1 MSQPQAKLPE
11 KRRKRKS
18 PKAQSAIMR
27 QNKPGRAA
35 QVLACLLV
43 LVFLLTSCSNNS
55 FTYTLNTTQ
64 VSTVPQASAEE
75 SSAEVAEESQTAS
88 EASPGPSRP
97 EEAND
102 SAAPE
107 EAEPED
113 SNQATSKPSIN
124 PAYASR
130 DWVLKPAKLEE
141 KFRKLEADLGIE
153 DEDIGYVFLDLESE
167 EYWGKNLDRPFL
179 AASVIKLPAALITY
193 EWTAAGKIDLSLPI
207 TIEEE
212 DLELGTGPIS
222 AAGAGLTYTVEELL
236 QAAIVHSDN
245 TAFLAIDRM
254 WRQMGWLVTNM
265 DIRYGLHYG
274 VQRELT
280 PRECLNFLWE
290 FYDNPQQ
297 IPGYVTLE
305 DYMKNTSYPA
315 MAASYIPV
323 PVARKYGKNG
333 GFYHDVGIVYGD
345 RPFAFAIF
353 TKNLAYPAE
362 AIGQLNLAFYEYS
375 LELGD

>member
-1 MSQPQAKLPE
+1 MIFSTAKLP
-11 KRRKRKS
+11 KKLDAPRTALHKQGQARPGKS
-18 PKAQSAIMR
+18 AKAL
-27 QNKPGRAA
+27 
-35 QVLACLLV
+35 VCLLV
-43 LVFLLTSCSNNS
+43 LVSLLTSCTKDN
-55 FTYTLNTTQ
+55 FTYTLQTAQ
-64 VSTVPQASAEE
+64 VSESRQASTEAT
-75 SSAEVAEESQTAS
+75 SAEKPAETGNSSQTS
-88 EASPGPSRP
+88 SP
-97 EEAND
+97 EETGVLQ
-102 SAAPE
+102 SPE
-107 EAEPED
+107 GG
-113 SNQATSKPSIN
+113 N
-124 PAYASR
+124 PAYGNR
-130 DWVLKPAKLEE
+130 DWVLKPAKLEA
-141 KFRKLEADLGIE
+141 KFRQLEADLGIA

-167 EYWGKNLDRPFL
+167 EYWGKNIDRPFL
-179 AASVIKLPAALITY
+179 AASVIKLPAALLTY
-193 EWTAAGKIDLSLPI
+193 EWAAAGKVDLGLPI

-222 AAGAGLTYTVEELL
+222 AAGSGLSYTVEELL

-245 TAFLAIDRM
+245 TAFLALDRM
-254 WRQMGWLVTNM
+254 WKQMGWLVNQM

-274 VQRELT
+274 IQRELT

-297 IPGYVTLE
+297 IPGYTTL
-305 DYMKNTSYPA
+305 DSYMQNTSYPA

-333 GFYHDVGIVYGD
+333 GYYHDVGIVYGD

-375 LELGD
+375 LDLAD